1 MYDESARPWAPDQ
14 GFARMM
20 NALVGGGTNMPRV
33 GFLDGVESLPV
44 VRTLRL
50 ESQLPD
56 IVLNPSV
63 AVFQDRLM
71 VLVRHLTGDPAL
83 GVLVPTKN
91 YLGEIGS
98 DFTLKN
104 VTPLDDSSAVA
115 SLGYRPLYGF
125 EDLRIFVVEGR
136 LMALAATARGQSVGY
151 ARATMCLLD
160 LSEGSLRNPR
170 LFQSPRYERNWIPIV
185 DGAGFRLIYSVAPL
199 IVMGS
204 EAHVPAEAPP
214 GAVLRGSSQAVRW
227 GDGYLA
233 VVHEVA
239 GDHKHARK
247 IEYTH
252 RFVLFSQDLTT
263 VKIGRPFCFQKRG
276 IEFCAGLAIWN
287 DQGQDRIMISY
298 GVEDRRAYV
307 SEVADDVVA
316 SMLNEAAVVHTLST
330 VPAAFASVSMVLAAS
345 VPEKPKSGGG
355 GGGGGRIYGDTSG
368 YP

>member
-1 MYDESARPWAPDQ
+1 
-14 GFARMM
+14 MM

-115 SLGYRPLYGF
+115 GLGYRPLYGF

-170 LFQSPRYERNWIPIV
+170 L
-185 DGAGFRLIYSVAPL
+185 
-199 IVMGS
+199 
-204 EAHVPAEAPP
+204 
-214 GAVLRGSSQAVRW
+214 
-227 GDGYLA
+227 
-233 VVHEVA
+233 
-239 GDHKHARK
+239 
-247 IEYTH
+247 
-252 RFVLFSQDLTT
+252 
-263 VKIGRPFCFQKRG
+263 
-276 IEFCAGLAIWN
+276 
-287 DQGQDRIMISY
+287 
-298 GVEDRRAYV
+298 
-307 SEVADDVVA
+307 
-316 SMLNEAAVVHTLST
+316 ST
-330 VPAAFASVSMVLAAS
+330 VPAASASVSMVLAAS

>member
-1 MYDESARPWAPDQ
+1 MYDEDARPFTPGQ
-14 GFARMM
+14 GFSRMM

-33 GFLDGVESLPV
+33 GFLDGVEQLPV

-56 IVLNPSV
+56 IVTNPSV
-63 AVFQDRLM
+63 AVFQDRL
-71 VLVRHLTGDPAL
+71 LVSIRHITGDPAL
-83 GVLVPTKN
+83 GVLTPTVN
-91 YLGEIGS
+91 FLGEIGD
-98 DFTLKN
+98 DFTLTN
-104 VTPLDDSSAVA
+104 VQRLNDSEASQ
-115 SLGYRPLYGF
+115 SLGYKPLYGF
-125 EDLRIFVVEGR
+125 EDLRLFVHEGK
-136 LMALAATARGQSVGY
+136 LLALAATAKGQSVGF

-160 LSEGSLRNPR
+160 VEGGGLKNPR
-170 LFQSPRYERNWIPIV
+170 LLQSPRYERNWIPV
-185 DGAGFRLIYSVAPL
+185 CDQGLRLIYSVAPL
-199 IVMGS
+199 IVMGP
-204 EAHVPAEAPP
+204 EANVPAAAPP

-252 RFVLFSQDLTT
+252 RFVLFSQDLTA

-287 DQGQDRIMISY
+287 DRDQARIMISY
-298 GVEDRRAYV
+298 GVDDRRAYV

-316 SMLNEAAVVHTLST
+316 SMLSEAAVVHTLSA
-330 VPAAFASVSMVLAAS
+330 VPAAPSLNVPSTTP
-345 VPEKPKSGGG
+345 PEKPKPSGGG
-355 GGGGGRIYGDTSG
+355 GRGGNYGDTSG
-368 YP
+368 FP